1 MSILSEILE
10 WVEQQDDWKQDA
22 VRRIIENGNY
32 TLEDVK
38 ELTDI
43 ILFKYGY
50 IEKLKVPAK
59 LIDKSKFI
67 TVEESKK
74 HKVILKK
81 ITALKNVN
89 ALSADAELK
98 FAINGL
104 TIIYGE
110 NGVGKSGYTR
120 ILKKCCKAREVDDVL
135 PNVYEEE
142 SQESGRASI
151 LYSHNDEEYE
161 LEWINDEY
169 RRKYS

>member
-10 WVEQQDDWKQDA
+10 WAKQQDDWKQDA

-32 TLEDVK
+32 TSEDVK

-50 IEKLKVPAK
+50 VEELKVPAK

-81 ITALKNVN
+81 ITAPKNVN
-89 ALSADAELK
+89 ALSVDAELK

-120 ILKKCCKAREVDDVL
+120 ILKKCCKCF
-135 PNVYEEE
+135 
-142 SQESGRASI
+142 SI
-151 LYSHNDEEYE
+151 LAHTILVYSLNSISIYFVIY
-161 LEWINDEY
+161 L
-169 RRKYS
+169 